1 MRNLKTRKCP
11 YIAHFGLKWKNKT
24 TLFCQ
29 TFKVEEKKVVSFFNF
44 ELNQARYGHFLVFNI
59 FALISPFVKF
69 EPPCGTPKSASIWL
83 KFFLVYILMY
93 WNGINNLLS
102 TFEKLFEIWSTLMW
116 VIPVGRSVFESLFQI
131 ILIGVLSLSLGSIEM
146 MGILFIWIQ
155 WGFGSPASQSL
166 FTIWNS
172 FQVKEKNQNGY
183 ISLTLAR
190 NEKIRPLYFIQ
201 LLKLNKTKWS
211 YFFNLS

>member
-1 MRNLKTRKCP
+1 MNE
-11 YIAHFGLKWKNKT
+11 I
-24 TLFCQ
+24 
-29 TFKVEEKKVVSFFNF
+29 
-44 ELNQARYGHFLVFNI
+44 
-59 FALISPFVKF
+59 
-69 EPPCGTPKSASIWL
+69 
-83 KFFLVYILMY
+83 
-93 WNGINNLLS
+93 LLS
-102 TFEKLFEIWSTLMW
+102 ILTWYALPQMILWRCWTRCQKAMTTHVDST
-116 VIPVGRSVFESLFQI
+116 PPPSVGRSVFESLFQI

-146 MGILFIWIQ
+146 MGILFFWIQ

-172 FQVKEKNQNGY
+172 FQAKEKNQNGY